1 MTARRHRARGAALI
15 LAMLIAALA
24 ATVAVTLAAGQQQWL
39 AGVALRSEQVQA
51 QALAQAGVQW
61 ARQIM
66 FEDVALG
73 PVDHLGEPWALTL
86 PATPIENG
94 SIQGRI
100 VDAQGLLNLN
110 DLGHDTAAGTL
121 ARARF
126 TRLFARLGV
135 PASALDVIAD
145 WVDADGAARPG
156 GAEDAWYRA
165 QPSASLAANAPIV
178 RVAELA
184 ALRNFTPQAADALA
198 PFVAALPPETKL
210 NVNTAPPEVLAAAIA
225 GLDAA
230 GVARLVALRRE
241 QPFVN
246 ISDLRGRLPAGATL
260 DNEAAFSTGS
270 DYFLVTVVARQGASL
285 AQARALLKR
294 GTGSW
299 PQVVWQTLE

>member
-1 MTARRHRARGAALI
+1 MRNRRQRAHGAALI

>member
-1 MTARRHRARGAALI
+1 MTIRRQRARGAALI

-66 FEDVALG
+66 FEDVRLG
-73 PVDHLGEPWALTL
+73 PVDHLGEPWALPL
-86 PATPIENG
+86 PATPIDNG

-110 DLGHDTAAGTL
+110 DLGRDTAFGAL

-126 TRLFARLGV
+126 ERLFARLGV
-135 PASALDVIAD
+135 PVGMLDVIAD
-145 WVDADGAARPG
+145 WVDVDSVARPN
-156 GAEDAWYRA
+156 GAEDAWYLA
-165 QPSASLAANAPIV
+165 QPSAALAANAPIV

-184 ALRNFTPQAADALA
+184 ALRNFTAQAADALA
-198 PFVAALPPETKL
+198 PYVVALPPETKL
-210 NVNTAPPEVLAAAIA
+210 NVNTAPPEVLAAAIS
-225 GLDAA
+225 GLDSGGLAT
-230 GVARLVALRRE
+230 LVALRRE
-241 QPFVN
+241 RPFVN
-246 ISDLRGRLPAGATL
+246 VPDLRSRLPPGVTL
-260 DNEAAFSTGS
+260 DAEEMFAVGS

-294 GTGSW
+294 GTGGW

>member
-1 MTARRHRARGAALI
+1 MSAANRARGAALI

-110 DLGHDTAAGTL
+110 DLGRDTAAGTL

>member
-1 MTARRHRARGAALI
+1 MSAANRARGAALI

-73 PVDHLGEPWALTL
+73 PVDHLGEPWALSL
-86 PATPIENG
+86 AATPIENG

-246 ISDLRGRLPAGATL
+246 IPDLRGRLPAGATL

-299 PQVVWQTLE
+299 PQVVLQTLE

>member
-1 MTARRHRARGAALI
+1 MSAANRARGAALI

-270 DYFLVTVVARQGASL
+270 DYFLVTVVARQGPSL

>member
-1 MTARRHRARGAALI
+1 MSAANRARGAALI

-165 QPSASLAANAPIV
+165 QRSASLAANAPIV

>member
-1 MTARRHRARGAALI
+1 MSAANRARGAALI

>member
-1 MTARRHRARGAALI
+1 MSAANRARGAALI

-184 ALRNFTPQAADALA
+184 ALRNFTPQAADALT

-270 DYFLVTVVARQGASL
+270 DYFLVTVVARQGPSL

>member
-1 MTARRHRARGAALI
+1 MSAANRARGAALI

-246 ISDLRGRLPAGATL
+246 ISDLRGRLPAGTTL

-270 DYFLVTVVARQGASL
+270 DYFLVTVVARQGPSL